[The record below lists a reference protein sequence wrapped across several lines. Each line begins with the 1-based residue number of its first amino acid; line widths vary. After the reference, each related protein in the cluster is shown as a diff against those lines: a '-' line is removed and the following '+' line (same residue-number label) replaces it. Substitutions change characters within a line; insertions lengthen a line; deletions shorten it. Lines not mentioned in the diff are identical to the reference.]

1 MQCTR
6 AKEKKKSTQAFNM
19 MLKVVKKM
27 VRLRSRCFYGC
38 FWPVLMLY
46 DVKNKK
52 NASLVFGME
61 SESCR
66 PRKMLK
72 FLPIFL

>member
-1 MQCTR
+1 
-6 AKEKKKSTQAFNM
+6 
-19 MLKVVKKM
+19 ML
-27 VRLRSRCFYGC
+27 
-38 FWPVLMLY
+38 
-46 DVKNKK
+46 KNKK

-72 FLPIFL
+72 FLPILPKQTYKIDVAMNVIGIAVTTKINNI